1 MASVFT
7 LEVGEFKGPLELLLD
22 LIEHRKLEVS
32 DISLSKVADEY
43 VEYIEDRS
51 QIPLSETA
59 QFVVIA
65 STLLLIKSKSLLPS
79 IELTNDEEEDIRDLE
94 DRLKLYAHAR
104 HAAKLL
110 RRRWGKSAYLPK
122 NPQKSE
128 IIFAPARDITKS
140 NTFGVLQNLIETIP
154 TFTQAPTAHI
164 AREIKLEDV
173 IDSLTTRMQSAFTDS
188 FKNLTS
194 KADRVGSIVH
204 FLALL
209 ELIKRGT
216 LKAQQRE
223 NFSDIT
229 MNHEEVGTPH
239 YG

>member
-22 LIEHRKLEVS
+22 LIERRKLEVS
-32 DISLSKVADEY
+32 DISLSTVADEY

-51 QIPLSETA
+51 HIPLSETA

-65 STLLLIKSKSLLPS
+65 STLLLIKSRALLPS
-79 IELTNDEEEDIRDLE
+79 LALTTDEEEDIRDLE
-94 DRLKLYAHAR
+94 HRLKLYAHAR

-110 RRRWGKSAYLPK
+110 RAHWGKSAYLPK

-128 IIFAPARDITKS
+128 VIFAPANDITES
-140 NTFGVLQNLIETIP
+140 NILLALKKVMEAIP
-154 TFTQAPTAHI
+154 TFTKAPIAQI
-164 AREIKLEDV
+164 AREIRLEDI

-194 KADRVGSIVH
+194 KADRVESIVH

-209 ELIKRGT
+209 ELVKRGT
-216 LKAQQRE
+216 LGAQQQG

-229 MNHEEVGTPH
+229 MNHEDVDTPH

>member
-128 IIFAPARDITKS
+128 IIFAPAHDITKS

-194 KADRVGSIVH
+194 KADKVGSIVH